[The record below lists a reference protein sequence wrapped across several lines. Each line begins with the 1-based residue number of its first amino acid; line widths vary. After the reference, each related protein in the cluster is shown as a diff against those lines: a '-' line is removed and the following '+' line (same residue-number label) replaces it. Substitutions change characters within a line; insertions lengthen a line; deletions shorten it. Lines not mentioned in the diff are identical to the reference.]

1 METPPHFQIGDRVR
15 LIYPL
20 AGVAPDTTGT
30 VVRRFIGGSLC
41 DVQFDGHI
49 GTRVVDRR
57 KLALVPREPA
67 PRP

>member
-41 DVQFDGHI
+41 DIQFEG
-49 GTRVVDRR
+49 
-57 KLALVPREPA
+57 KAA
-67 PRP
+67 A